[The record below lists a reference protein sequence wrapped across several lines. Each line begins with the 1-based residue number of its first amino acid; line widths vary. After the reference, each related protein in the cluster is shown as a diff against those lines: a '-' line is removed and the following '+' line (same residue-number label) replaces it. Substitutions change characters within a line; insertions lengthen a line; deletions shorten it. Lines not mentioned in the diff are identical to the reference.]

1 MKKVET
7 WLFPVA
13 GVVAVL
19 VILIAVNVIGNFLK
33 FRGDLTENKVY
44 TLSPGT
50 KRILDKLDTPVEIRF
65 YYSKDNSSMP
75 VPLRTYAQEIED
87 LLSEYQQAGHGKIQ
101 VVKLDPK
108 PDSDAEDSAR
118 LDGVQGQTAA
128 ANLTGDRIY
137 LGLAVSCLDAK
148 TAISFLSP
156 DRETLLEYDISR
168 AISSVV
174 NPKKAVIG
182 VMSDLPVLGRAANPM
197 MMMQRQ
203 RGSDPWVFVQ
213 ELKQNYTVR
222 EVPLTADKIDDD
234 ISVLLVAYPKGVSES
249 AQFAI
254 DQFMLRGGKMVALL
268 DPFSFVDS
276 QLSGGQQGMMRG
288 ETYSASLDK
297 LLKVWGLEF
306 TADKVVA
313 DPNLATKIQRQAGSV
328 DSDMTVLSIN
338 GDTINKSDPLGAST
352 SDLLLPFAGAF
363 TGTPAS
369 GLKEEVL
376 VSTTPQAGLI
386 DATTVMLGSEGARKF
401 YKPGN
406 TPLAMAV
413 RLSGK
418 FKTAFPDGK
427 PAAAASP
434 SPTPAASPAAS
445 ATPTPTYLKEATNEG
460 VAVLIGDSDFAFD
473 QIAGREQQMMN
484 QVVFTPTNGNLN
496 LIESSVELLA
506 GDSNLMSIRSRTSA
520 NRPFVL
526 VNKMEAA
533 AQDKYQSKID
543 ELETGL
549 TQARQKLSELQS
561 AKQADQKS
569 VLSAEQQAE
578 IKKFQ
583 ENEAQIDKQLKQVR
597 KELRQEIDSLQ
608 NWLKWLNIALMPVV
622 VTCIG
627 LGLAFFKKRS
637 RAAR

>member
-19 VILIAVNVIGNFLK
+19 VILIAVNVLGNFLK
-33 FRGDLTENKVY
+33 VRSDLTQNKIY

-75 VPLRTYAQEIED
+75 VPLRTYAQEVED

-128 ANLTGDRIY
+128 ANLTGDKIY

-213 ELKQNYTVR
+213 ELKENYTVR

-234 ISVLLVAYPKGVSES
+234 ISVLLVDYPKGITES

-276 QLSGGQQGMMRG
+276 QLSGGQQAMMRG
-288 ETYSASLDK
+288 ETYSANLDK
-297 LLKVWGLEF
+297 LLKTWGLEF
-306 TADKVVA
+306 TADKIVA

-328 DSDMTVLSIN
+328 DSDMTVLSVN

-352 SDLLLPFAGAF
+352 TDLLLPFAGAF
-363 TGTPAS
+363 IGTPVG
-369 GLKEEVL
+369 GLKEETL

-386 DATTVMLGSEGARKF
+386 EATSVMLGADAARKF

-434 SPTPAASPAAS
+434 TPTPAASPAAS
-445 ATPTPTYLKEATNEG
+445 ATPTPAPLKEATNEG

-473 QIAGREQQMMN
+473 QIAGRQQQMLN

-526 VNKMEAA
+526 VDKMEAA

-561 AKQADQKS
+561 AKQSDQKS
-569 VLSAEQQAE
+569 VLSPEQQAE

>member
-19 VILIAVNVIGNFLK
+19 VILIAVNVLGNFLK
-33 FRGDLTENKVY
+33 VRSDLTQNKIY

-75 VPLRTYAQEIED
+75 VPLRTYAQEVED

-128 ANLTGDRIY
+128 ANLTGDKIY

-213 ELKQNYTVR
+213 ELKENYTVR

-234 ISVLLVAYPKGVSES
+234 ISVLLVDYPKGITES

-276 QLSGGQQGMMRG
+276 QLSGGQQAMMRG
-288 ETYSASLDK
+288 ETYSANLDK
-297 LLKVWGLEF
+297 LLKTWGLEF
-306 TADKVVA
+306 TADKIVA

-328 DSDMTVLSIN
+328 DSDITVLSVN

-352 SDLLLPFAGAF
+352 TDLLLPFAGAF
-363 TGTPAS
+363 IGTPVG
-369 GLKEEVL
+369 GLKEETL

-386 DATTVMLGSEGARKF
+386 EATSVMLGADAARKF

-434 SPTPAASPAAS
+434 TPTPAASPAAS
-445 ATPTPTYLKEATNEG
+445 ATPTPAPLKEATNEG

-473 QIAGREQQMMN
+473 QIAGRQQQMLN

-526 VNKMEAA
+526 VDKMEAA

-561 AKQADQKS
+561 AKQSDQKS
-569 VLSAEQQAE
+569 VLSPEQQAE

>member
-13 GVVAVL
+13 AVVAVL
-19 VILIAVNVIGNFLK
+19 VILVAVNVLGNFLK
-33 FRGDLTENKVY
+33 FRGDLTENKIY

-50 KRILDKLDTPVEIRF
+50 KKILDKLDTPVEIRF

-118 LDGVQGQTAA
+118 LDGVQGQTTA

-148 TAISFLSP
+148 TAVPFLSP

-174 NPKKAVIG
+174 NPKKVVVG
-182 VMSDLPVLGRAANPM
+182 VMSALPVLGRAATPM
-197 MMMQRQ
+197 MMMQQQ

-222 EVPLTADKIDDD
+222 EVPLTAEKIDDD
-234 ISVLLVAYPKGVSES
+234 ISVLLVAFPKGITES

-268 DPFSFVDS
+268 DPFSFVDAQMS
-276 QLSGGQQGMMRG
+276 GQQGMMRG
-288 ETYSASLDK
+288 ETYSANLDK
-297 LLKVWGLEF
+297 LLKTWGLEF
-306 TADKVVA
+306 TASKVVA
-313 DPNLATKIQRQAGSV
+313 DPNLATRIQRQNSSAE
-328 DSDMTVLSIN
+328 SDMTVLTIS

-363 TGTPAS
+363 TGTPVS

-376 VSTTPQAGLI
+376 VSSTPQAGLV
-386 DATTVMLGSEGARKF
+386 DANMAMLGGEGARKF

-406 TPLAMAV
+406 TPLAMAI

-418 FKTAFPDGK
+418 FKTAFPEGK
-427 PAAAASP
+427 PAAANP
-434 SPTPAASPAAS
+434 TPTPAASPTPS
-445 ATPTPTYLKEATNEG
+445 ATPTPTYLKEGANEG

-473 QIAGREQQMMN
+473 QIAGREQQMLN
-484 QVVFTPTNGNLN
+484 QVVFTPTNGNIN

-520 NRPFVL
+520 NRPFVV

-543 ELETGL
+543 ELEAGL

-561 AKQADQKS
+561 SKQADQRS
-569 VLSAEQQAE
+569 VLSPEQQGE

>member
-13 GVVAVL
+13 AVVAVL
-19 VILIAVNVIGNFLK
+19 VILVAVNVLGNFLK
-33 FRGDLTENKVY
+33 FRGDLTENKIY

-50 KRILDKLDTPVEIRF
+50 KKILDKLDTPVEIRF

-118 LDGVQGQTAA
+118 LDGVQGQTTA

-174 NPKKAVIG
+174 NPKKVVVG
-182 VMSDLPVLGRAANPM
+182 VMSALPVLGRAATPM
-197 MMMQRQ
+197 MMMQQQ

-222 EVPLTADKIDDD
+222 EVPLTAEKIDDD
-234 ISVLLVAYPKGVSES
+234 ISVLLVAFPKGITES

-268 DPFSFVDS
+268 DPFSFVDAQMS
-276 QLSGGQQGMMRG
+276 GQQGMMRG
-288 ETYSASLDK
+288 ETYSANLDK
-297 LLKVWGLEF
+297 LLKTWGLEF
-306 TADKVVA
+306 TASKVVA
-313 DPNLATKIQRQAGSV
+313 DPNLATRIQRQNSSAE
-328 DSDMTVLSIN
+328 SDMTVLTIS

-363 TGTPAS
+363 TGTPVS

-376 VSTTPQAGLI
+376 VSSTPQAGLV
-386 DATTVMLGSEGARKF
+386 DANMAMLGGEGARKF

-406 TPLAMAV
+406 TPLAMAI

-418 FKTAFPDGK
+418 FKTAFPEGK
-427 PAAAASP
+427 PAAANP
-434 SPTPAASPAAS
+434 TPTPAASPTPS
-445 ATPTPTYLKEATNEG
+445 ATPTPTYLREGANEG

-473 QIAGREQQMMN
+473 QIAGREQQMLN
-484 QVVFTPTNGNLN
+484 QVVFTPTNGNIN

-520 NRPFVL
+520 NRPFVV

-543 ELETGL
+543 ELEAGL

-561 AKQADQKS
+561 SKQADQRS
-569 VLSAEQQAE
+569 VLSPEQQGE

>member
-13 GVVAVL
+13 AVVAVL
-19 VILIAVNVIGNFLK
+19 VILVAVNVLGNFLK
-33 FRGDLTENKVY
+33 FRGDLTENKIY

-50 KRILDKLDTPVEIRF
+50 KKILDKLDTPVEIRF

-118 LDGVQGQTAA
+118 LDGVQGQTTA

-174 NPKKAVIG
+174 NPKKVVVG
-182 VMSDLPVLGRAANPM
+182 VMSALPVLGRAATPM
-197 MMMQRQ
+197 MMMQQQ

-222 EVPLTADKIDDD
+222 EVPLTAEKIDDD
-234 ISVLLVAYPKGVSES
+234 ISVLLVAFPKGITES

-268 DPFSFVDS
+268 DPFSFVDAQMS
-276 QLSGGQQGMMRG
+276 GQQGMMRG
-288 ETYSASLDK
+288 ETYSANLDK
-297 LLKVWGLEF
+297 LLKTWGLEF
-306 TADKVVA
+306 TASKVVA
-313 DPNLATKIQRQAGSV
+313 DPNLATRIQRQNSSAE
-328 DSDMTVLSIN
+328 SDMTVLTIS

-363 TGTPAS
+363 TGTPVS

-376 VSTTPQAGLI
+376 VSSTPQAGLV
-386 DATTVMLGSEGARKF
+386 DANMAMLGGEGARKF

-406 TPLAMAV
+406 TPLAMAI

-418 FKTAFPDGK
+418 FKTAFPEGK
-427 PAAAASP
+427 PAAANP
-434 SPTPAASPAAS
+434 TPTPAASPTPS
-445 ATPTPTYLKEATNEG
+445 ATPTPTYLKEGANEG

-473 QIAGREQQMMN
+473 QIAGREQQMLN
-484 QVVFTPTNGNLN
+484 QVVFTPTNGNIN

-520 NRPFVL
+520 NRPFVV

-543 ELETGL
+543 ELEAGL

-561 AKQADQKS
+561 SKQADQRS
-569 VLSAEQQAE
+569 VLSPEQQGE

>member
-1 MKKVET
+1 MKKFEI

-19 VILIAVNVIGNFLK
+19 VILIAVNVLGNFLK
-33 FRGDLTENKVY
+33 VRSDLTENKIY

-75 VPLRTYAQEIED
+75 VPLRTYAQEVED

-128 ANLTGDRIY
+128 ANLTGDKIY
-137 LGLAVSCLDAK
+137 LGVAVSCLDAK

-182 VMSDLPVLGRAANPM
+182 VMSALPVLGRAANPM

-213 ELKQNYTVR
+213 ELKENYTVR

-234 ISVLLVAYPKGVSES
+234 ISVLLVAYPKGITES

-276 QLSGGQQGMMRG
+276 QLSGGQQAMMRG
-288 ETYSASLDK
+288 ETYSANLDK
-297 LLKVWGLEF
+297 LLKTWGLEF
-306 TADKVVA
+306 TADKIVA

-328 DSDMTVLSIN
+328 DSDMTVLSVN

-352 SDLLLPFAGAF
+352 TDLLLPFAGAF
-363 TGTPAS
+363 TGTPVS
-369 GLKEEVL
+369 GLKEETL

-386 DATTVMLGSEGARKF
+386 DATTVMMGSEAARKF

-434 SPTPAASPAAS
+434 APTPAASPAAS
-445 ATPTPTYLKEATNEG
+445 ATPTPTYLKEATHEG

-473 QIAGREQQMMN
+473 QIAGRQQQMLN
-484 QVVFTPTNGNLN
+484 QAVFTPTNGNLN

-526 VNKMEAA
+526 VDKMEAA

-569 VLSAEQQAE
+569 VLSPEQQAE

-583 ENEAQIDKQLKQVR
+583 ENEAQIDRQLKQVR

>member
-13 GVVAVL
+13 AVVAVL
-19 VILIAVNVIGNFLK
+19 VILVAVNVLGNFLK
-33 FRGDLTENKVY
+33 FRGDLTENKIY

-87 LLSEYQQAGHGKIQ
+87 LLSEYQQASHGKIQ

-174 NPKKAVIG
+174 NPKKVVVG
-182 VMSDLPVLGRAANPM
+182 VMSALPVLGRATPM

-203 RGSDPWVFVQ
+203 RGSDPWAFVQ

-222 EVPLTADKIDDD
+222 EVPLTAEKIDDD
-234 ISVLLVAYPKGVSES
+234 ISVLLVAYPKGITES

-268 DPFSFVDS
+268 DPFSFVDA
-276 QLSGGQQGMMRG
+276 QLSGQEGMMRG
-288 ETYSASLDK
+288 ETYSANLDK
-297 LLKVWGLEF
+297 LLKPWGLEF
-306 TADKVVA
+306 TANKVIA
-313 DPNLATKIQRQAGSV
+313 DPNLATRIQRQNSSAE
-328 DSDMTVLSIN
+328 SDMTVLSIS

-376 VSTTPQAGLI
+376 VSSTPQAGLV
-386 DATTVMLGSEGARKF
+386 DANMAMLGSEGARKF

-406 TPLAMAV
+406 TALAMAI

-418 FKTAFPDGK
+418 FKTAFPEGK
-427 PAAAASP
+427 PATAN
-434 SPTPAASPAAS
+434 PTPAASPAPS
-445 ATPTPTYLKEATNEG
+445 ATATPPPTYLKEGTNEG
-460 VAVLIGDSDFAFD
+460 VAVLIGDSDFAYD
-473 QIAGREQQMMN
+473 QIAGRQQQMLN
-484 QVVFTPTNGNLN
+484 QVVFTPTNGNIN

-520 NRPFVL
+520 NRPFVV

-543 ELETGL
+543 ELEAGL
-549 TQARQKLSELQS
+549 SQARQKLSELQS
-561 AKQADQKS
+561 SKQADQRS
-569 VLSAEQQAE
+569 VLSPEQQAE

-622 VTCIG
+622 VTCVG

>member
-1 MKKVET
+1 
-7 WLFPVA
+7 
-13 GVVAVL
+13 
-19 VILIAVNVIGNFLK
+19 
-33 FRGDLTENKVY
+33 
-44 TLSPGT
+44 
-50 KRILDKLDTPVEIRF
+50 
-65 YYSKDNSSMP
+65 MP

-87 LLSEYQQAGHGKIQ
+87 LLSEYQQASHGKIQ

-174 NPKKAVIG
+174 NPKKVVVG
-182 VMSDLPVLGRAANPM
+182 VMSALPVLGRATPM

-203 RGSDPWVFVQ
+203 RGSDPWAFVQ

-222 EVPLTADKIDDD
+222 EVPLTAEKIDDD
-234 ISVLLVAYPKGVSES
+234 ISVLLVAYPKGITES

-268 DPFSFVDS
+268 DPFSFVDAQMS
-276 QLSGGQQGMMRG
+276 GQQGMMRG

-297 LLKVWGLEF
+297 LLKTWGLEF
-306 TADKVVA
+306 TANKVVA
-313 DPNLATKIQRQAGSV
+313 DPNLATRIQRQNSSAE
-328 DSDMTVLSIN
+328 SDMTVLTISS
-338 GDTINKSDPLGAST
+338 DTINKSDPLGAST
-352 SDLLLPFAGAF
+352 NDLLLPFAGAF
-363 TGTPAS
+363 TGTPVS

-376 VSTTPQAGLI
+376 VSSTSQAGLV
-386 DATTVMLGSEGARKF
+386 DANMAMLGGEGARKL

-406 TPLAMAV
+406 TALAMAI

-418 FKTAFPDGK
+418 FKTAFPEGK
-427 PAAAASP
+427 PAAANP
-434 SPTPAASPAAS
+434 TPTPAASPAPS
-445 ATPTPTYLKEATNEG
+445 ATPTPTYLKEGANEG

-473 QIAGREQQMMN
+473 QIAGREQQMLN
-484 QVVFTPTNGNLN
+484 QVVFTPTNGNIN

-526 VNKMEAA
+526 VNKIEAA

-543 ELETGL
+543 ELEAGL

-561 AKQADQKS
+561 SKQADQRS
-569 VLSAEQQAE
+569 VLSPEQQGE

>member
-13 GVVAVL
+13 AVVAVL
-19 VILIAVNVIGNFLK
+19 VILVAVNVLGNFLK
-33 FRGDLTENKVY
+33 FRGDLTENRIY

-50 KRILDKLDTPVEIRF
+50 KKILDKLDTPVEIRF

-118 LDGVQGQTAA
+118 LDGVQGQTTA

-174 NPKKAVIG
+174 NPKKVVVG
-182 VMSDLPVLGRAANPM
+182 VMSALPVLGQAATPM
-197 MMMQRQ
+197 MMMQQQ

-222 EVPLTADKIDDD
+222 EVPLTAEKIDDD
-234 ISVLLVAYPKGVSES
+234 ISVLLVAFPKGITES

-268 DPFSFVDS
+268 DPFSFVDA
-276 QLSGGQQGMMRG
+276 QLSGQQGMMRG
-288 ETYSASLDK
+288 ETYSANLDK
-297 LLKVWGLEF
+297 LLKTWGLEF
-306 TADKVVA
+306 TASKVVA
-313 DPNLATKIQRQAGSV
+313 DPNLATRIQRQNSSAE
-328 DSDMTVLSIN
+328 SDMTVLTIS

-363 TGTPAS
+363 TGTPVS

-376 VSTTPQAGLI
+376 VSSTPQAGLV
-386 DATTVMLGSEGARKF
+386 DANMAMLGGEGARKF

-406 TPLAMAV
+406 TALAMAI

-418 FKTAFPDGK
+418 FKTAFPEGK
-427 PAAAASP
+427 PATANP
-434 SPTPAASPAAS
+434 TPTPAASPAPS
-445 ATPTPTYLKEATNEG
+445 ATPTPTYLKEGANEG
-460 VAVLIGDSDFAFD
+460 VAVLIGDSDFAYD
-473 QIAGREQQMMN
+473 QIAGREQQMLN
-484 QVVFTPTNGNLN
+484 QVVFTPTNGNIN

-543 ELETGL
+543 ELEAGL

-561 AKQADQKS
+561 SKQADQKS
-569 VLSAEQQAE
+569 VLSPEQQAE

>member
-13 GVVAVL
+13 AVVAVL
-19 VILIAVNVIGNFLK
+19 VILVAVNVLGNFLK
-33 FRGDLTENKVY
+33 FRGDLTENRIY

-50 KRILDKLDTPVEIRF
+50 KKILDKLDTPVEIRF

-87 LLSEYQQAGHGKIQ
+87 LLSEYQQAGHRKIQ

-118 LDGVQGQTAA
+118 LDGVQGQTTA

-174 NPKKAVIG
+174 NPKKVVVG
-182 VMSDLPVLGRAANPM
+182 VMSALPVLGRAATPM
-197 MMMQRQ
+197 MMMQQQ

-213 ELKQNYTVR
+213 ELKENYTVR
-222 EVPLTADKIDDD
+222 EVPLTAEKIDDD
-234 ISVLLVAYPKGVSES
+234 ISVLLVAFPKGITES

-268 DPFSFVDS
+268 DPFSFVDAQMS
-276 QLSGGQQGMMRG
+276 GQQGMMRG
-288 ETYSASLDK
+288 ETYSANLDK
-297 LLKVWGLEF
+297 LLKAWGLEF
-306 TADKVVA
+306 TASKVVA
-313 DPNLATKIQRQAGSV
+313 DPNLATRIQRQNSSAE
-328 DSDMTVLSIN
+328 SDMTVLTIS

-376 VSTTPQAGLI
+376 VSSTPQAGLV
-386 DATTVMLGSEGARKF
+386 DANMAMLGGEGARKF

-406 TPLAMAV
+406 TALAMAI

-418 FKTAFPDGK
+418 FKTAFPEGK
-427 PAAAASP
+427 PATAN
-434 SPTPAASPAAS
+434 PTPTPTASPAPS
-445 ATPTPTYLKEATNEG
+445 ATPTPTYLKEGANEG
-460 VAVLIGDSDFAFD
+460 VAVLIGDSDFAYD
-473 QIAGREQQMMN
+473 QIAGRQQQMLN
-484 QVVFTPTNGNLN
+484 QVVFTPTNGNIN

-520 NRPFVL
+520 NQPFVV

-533 AQDKYQSKID
+533 AQDKYQNKID
-543 ELETGL
+543 ELEAGL

-561 AKQADQKS
+561 SKQADQRS
-569 VLSAEQQAE
+569 VLSPEQQAE

-583 ENEAQIDKQLKQVR
+583 ENEAQIDKQLKLVR

>member
-13 GVVAVL
+13 GVAAVL
-19 VILIAVNVIGNFLK
+19 VILIAVNVLGNFLK
-33 FRGDLTENKVY
+33 FRSDLTENKIY
-44 TLSPGT
+44 TLSLGT

-148 TAISFLSP
+148 TAIPFLSP

-182 VMSDLPVLGRAANPM
+182 VMSALPVLGRAPNPM

-213 ELKQNYTVR
+213 ELKENYTVR
-222 EVPLTADKIDDD
+222 EVPLTTDKIDDD
-234 ISVLLVAYPKGVSES
+234 ISVLLVAYPKGITES

-276 QLSGGQQGMMRG
+276 QLSGGQQAMMRG
-288 ETYSASLDK
+288 ETYSANLDK
-297 LLKVWGLEF
+297 LLKAWGLQF
-306 TADKVVA
+306 TADKIVA
-313 DPNLATKIQRQAGSV
+313 DPNLATKIQRQTGSV
-328 DSDMTVLSIN
+328 DSDMTVLSVN

-386 DATTVMLGSEGARKF
+386 DATTVMLGADAARKF

-434 SPTPAASPAAS
+434 TPAASPAPS
-445 ATPTPTYLKEATNEG
+445 ATPTQSYLKEATNEG
-460 VAVLIGDSDFAFD
+460 VTVLIGDSDFAFD
-473 QIAGREQQMMN
+473 QIAGREQQMLN

-549 TQARQKLSELQS
+549 TQAREKLSELQS
-561 AKQADQKS
+561 AKQTDQKS
-569 VLSAEQQAE
+569 VLSPEQQAE

-583 ENEAQIDKQLKQVR
+583 ENEAQIDRQLKQVR

-608 NWLKWLNIALMPVV
+608 NWLKWVNIALMPVV

-627 LGLAFFKKRS
+627 LGLAFLKKRS